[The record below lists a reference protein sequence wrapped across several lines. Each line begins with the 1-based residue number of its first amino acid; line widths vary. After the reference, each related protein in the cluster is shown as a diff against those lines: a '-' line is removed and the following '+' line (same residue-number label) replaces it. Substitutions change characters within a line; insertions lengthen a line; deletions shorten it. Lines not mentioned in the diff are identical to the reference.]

1 MSGIAVTPWR
11 ARAVCFDVDGTLY
24 PTGGRVLWRA
34 LWTPGALRA
43 LRLLKAVREPLRGH
57 TFDTG
62 ELLRATVAQQLAAR
76 AQLDVAGAHALMQR
90 VTTTV
95 WRAVL
100 RGAAPASTRATLT
113 QLRTAG
119 FRLAALSDHDT
130 AQKMEALGLLD
141 AVDVLVSAEDTG
153 AYKPNPRGFEA
164 VAKALGVTPAD
175 VVHVGDRADADVAG
189 AHAAGMRAILV
200 GQHPPDAS
208 TVGVRQLR
216 DVPALLL
223 RSED

>member
-1 MSGIAVTPWR
+1 MSGVAVTPWR

-34 LWTPGALRA
+34 VWTPGVLRA
-43 LRLLKAVREPLRGH
+43 LRLLKAVREPLRGN
-57 TFDTG
+57 TFDNG
-62 ELLRATVAQQLAAR
+62 DLLRARVAQDLATR
-76 AQLDVAGAHALMQR
+76 AHLEVAGAHALMQR

-95 WRAVL
+95 WRAIL
-100 RGAAPASTRATLT
+100 PGAAPASTRETLAR
-113 QLRTAG
+113 LRAAG

-141 AVDVLVSAEDTG
+141 AVDAMVSAEDTG

-189 AHAAGMRAILV
+189 AHAAGMRAVLV

-208 TVGVRQLR
+208 TVGVKHLR